1 MAGACQAFYAR
12 ERSLILGGPD
22 DEPELYDLA
31 ADPGERRNAYT
42 ELGDDG
48 QALCER
54 ALSFL
59 ERVGTPEEYIAPRRK
74 ALDRWWS
81 WSGAD
86 PPVPVGRK
94 QITRASQ
101 TTSPSRS
108 LK

>member
-74 ALDRWWS
+74 ALDRWWRL
-81 WSGAD
+81 
-86 PPVPVGRK
+86 V
-94 QITRASQ
+94 
-101 TTSPSRS
+101 RS
-108 LK
+108 